1 MEIKVTIEA
10 PELASA
16 INNLAAALRQKS
28 KDEPVEVKTVQET
41 QKAPEP
47 IPTVPTT
54 PAPNVPV
61 QSAPTPAPSVPV
73 AAAPQYTIEQI
84 MKAGAT
90 LMDAGKIDELRK
102 LIDSFGVEAV
112 TNLKPEQLGAFA
124 TELRKLG
131 AKL

>member
-16 INNLAAALRQKS
+16 INNLAKS
-28 KDEPVEVKTVQET
+28 LMSSRYTTPAFTDEIDSSKGTEPLKEPVEKNLESKT
-41 QKAPEP
+41 
-47 IPTVPTT
+47 TVPT
-54 PAPNVPV
+54 A
-61 QSAPTPAPSVPV
+61 PAPSVPV
-73 AAAPQYTIEQI
+73 ATAPQYTIEQI

-131 AKL
+131 AKI

>member
-1 MEIKVTIEA
+1 MEIKVTIES

-16 INNLAAALRQKS
+16 INNLATALRQKGS
-28 KDEPVEVKTVQET
+28 DEPIKPKTET
-41 QKAPEP
+41 SKATEP
-47 IPTVPTT
+47 VPTT
-54 PAPNVPV
+54 QA
-61 QSAPTPAPSVPV
+61 QTTIPTAPAPSVPV
-73 AAAPQYTIEQI
+73 ATAPQYTIEQI

-131 AKL
+131 AKI